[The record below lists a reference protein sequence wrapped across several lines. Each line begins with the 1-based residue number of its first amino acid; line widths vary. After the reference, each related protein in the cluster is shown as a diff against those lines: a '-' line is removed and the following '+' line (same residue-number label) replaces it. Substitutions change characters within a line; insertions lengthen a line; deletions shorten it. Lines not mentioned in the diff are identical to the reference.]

1 MFYGK
6 TLYFMEKFANYFVIT
21 GGGSESKQWWLLWLR
36 LFIYL
41 FLLWGLVLGWVLI
54 VVEERERERE

>member
-21 GGGSESKQWWLLWLR
+21 GGGSESKQWWLLWLSY
-36 LFIYL
+36 LFI
-41 FLLWGLVLGWVLI
+41 FAMGFGFGMGFDCG
-54 VVEERERERE
+54 

>member
-6 TLYFMEKFANYFVIT
+6 TLYFMKKFANYFVIT

-36 LFIYL
+36 LFIYFCYGVW
-41 FLLWGLVLGWVLI
+41 FLDGF
-54 VVEERERERE
+54 

>member
-6 TLYFMEKFANYFVIT
+6 TLYFMKKFANYFVTNYFVIA

-36 LFIYL
+36 LFIY
-41 FLLWGLVLGWVLI
+41 FCYGVWFWDGF
-54 VVEERERERE
+54 